1 MNKNLKLMK
10 KLFTSLFAVAAISA
24 ASAQIG
30 ATAPDFTVVDING
43 NSHNLYTYL
52 NSGKVV
58 LLDVSATWCGPC
70 WNFHNA
76 HYLEDLY
83 TEFGPNGTNEVVVLF
98 YEGDAATAANALNGT
113 GGSTQGD
120 WVTGTPYPIINEA
133 PLQLSLNIYAPLGFP
148 TINVISCA
156 DKKIKWD
163 LWDSQAGTQTQSLA
177 NMRAKVQEVIDQ
189 CQASASTNELPTIE
203 ASLYPNPTNDV
214 VSLNLNSVSDQDIK
228 IEIYSVTGQ
237 VVQISMLKAGNQSV
251 ELNLNTLENG
261 SYYIKVSA
269 ENLQSNLL
277 KVVKQ

>member
-1 MNKNLKLMK
+1 MK
-10 KLFTSLFAVAAISA
+10 KLFTSLYAVAAISA
-24 ASAQIG
+24 ASAQVG

-43 NSHNLYTYL
+43 TSHNLYSYL

-98 YEGDAATAANALNGT
+98 YEGDAATGANALNGT

-133 PLQLSLNIYAPLGFP
+133 PLQLNLNIFAPLGFP

-163 LWDSQAGTQTQSLA
+163 LWDSQTSTQAQSLQ
-177 NMRAKVQEVIDQ
+177 NMRTKVQEVIDQ
-189 CQASASTNELPTIE
+189 CGTTASLNDMPSIE
-203 ASLYPNPTNDV
+203 ANLYPNPTNDIV
-214 VSLNLNSVSDQDIK
+214 NLTVNAINDQDITV
-228 IEIYSVTGQ
+228 EVFSVTGQ
-237 VVQISMLKAGNQSV
+237 VVQTSTMKAGVQTIA
-251 ELNLNTLENG
+251 LNLESLEIG
-261 SYYIKVSA
+261 SYYVKVSA
-269 ENLQSNLL
+269 DNLQSNLL